1 MSLDIIETQRL
12 TLRPFVINDY
22 QAMFDNWASHQDN
35 VTYVT
40 WPAHDNQEITKS
52 IITSWINDE
61 RPGYYHWAIVDKT
74 KQELIGNIS
83 IVDYDEKTQTA
94 EIGYIL
100 GKAFWGQG
108 YMTESLK
115 AVISALFTETE
126 VNRIQAVF
134 DTENPA
140 SGQVMKKAGMAYEG
154 KLRQSSINNRGLVD
168 ISIFSILKSDYLIKE
183 TNCND

>member
-12 TLRPFVINDY
+12 LSRPFVMEDS
-22 QAMFDNWASHQDN
+22 QAMFDHWASHQDN

-61 RPGYYHWAIVDKT
+61 RPGHYHWAIVDKT
-74 KQELIGNIS
+74 KQALIGNIS
-83 IVDYDEKTQTA
+83 IVDYEEKTKTS

-108 YMTESLK
+108 YMAESLQ

-134 DTENPA
+134 DTGNPA
-140 SGQVMKKAGMAYEG
+140 SGQVMKKAEMTNEG
-154 KLRQSSINNRGLVD
+154 TLRQASINNRGLVD
-168 ISIFSILKSDYLIKE
+168 IAIFAILKSDYLKE
-183 TNCND
+183 KNCND